1 MEAVALALTAVGTV
15 AGVVAA
21 YYAWVAVRPARRAA
35 PRPPASA
42 PAPVPEALPSEET
55 EPPAGTGPSEETE
68 PGAGTGPSERPSVAG
83 TGPSEKS
90 GPSVGTGPLRRTRS
104 SPRRSG
110 RVAYD
115 AFVAYSH
122 EDGEWV
128 EAFTRRLEARG
139 LRIARDQ
146 VVLAPGDV
154 LVHAVERAI
163 RDSAAGILVCSPASM
178 ASGWARQEYAA
189 LVQRAIENGSRFIP
203 VVIKDVELPAFA
215 QTRYYADFRDAAP
228 SEYDRRIDD
237 IASALRVTR
246 PEPEARSA
254 T

>member
-35 PRPPASA
+35 PRPAASA
-42 PAPVPEALPSEET
+42 PAPTPAPEALPSEET
-55 EPPAGTGPSEETE
+55 AGTALSEQTEPAAGTGPSEE
-68 PGAGTGPSERPSVAG
+68 PSVAG
-83 TGPSEKS
+83 TGPAEES
-90 GPSVGTGPLRRTRS
+90 GPSAAGTGPLRRPRS
-104 SPRRSG
+104 SPRRPG

-128 EAFTRRLEARG
+128 EAFTRRLEDRG

-146 VVLAPGDV
+146 VVLVPGDV

-215 QTRYYADFRDAAP
+215 KTRYYADFRDAAP

-246 PEPEARSA
+246 PEARPA

>member
-35 PRPPASA
+35 PRPAASA
-42 PAPVPEALPSEET
+42 PAPEALPPEET
-55 EPPAGTGPSEETE
+55 AGTAPSEQTEPAAGTGPSE
-68 PGAGTGPSERPSVAG
+68 GPSVAG
-83 TGPSEKS
+83 TGPAEES
-90 GPSVGTGPLRRTRS
+90 GPSAAGTGPLRRTRS

-146 VVLAPGDV
+146 VVLVPGDV
-154 LVHAVERAI
+154 LVHAVEQAI

-215 QTRYYADFRDAAP
+215 KTRYYADFRDAAP
-228 SEYDRRIDD
+228 PEYDRRIDD
-237 IASALRVTR
+237 IASALRVPR
-246 PEPEARSA
+246 PEARPA

>member
-21 YYAWVAVRPARRAA
+21 YYAWVAVRPGRRAA
-35 PRPPASA
+35 PRPAASA
-42 PAPVPEALPSEET
+42 PAPEALPSEET
-55 EPPAGTGPSEETE
+55 AGTSPSEQTAPAAGTAPSEQTEPAAGTGPSEESG
-68 PGAGTGPSERPSVAG
+68 PSAAGTGQ
-83 TGPSEKS
+83 
-90 GPSVGTGPLRRTRS
+90 LRRTRS

-146 VVLAPGDV
+146 VVLVPGDV
-154 LVHAVERAI
+154 LVHAVEQAI

-215 QTRYYADFRDAAP
+215 KTRYYADFRDAAP
-228 SEYDRRIDD
+228 PEYDRRIDD
-237 IASALRVTR
+237 IASALRVSR
-246 PEPEARSA
+246 PEARPA